1 MEGEGIRQRINL
13 AHLCY
18 SILSSEAIVKNKLT
32 DKQRSFVS
40 EYCIDKNATQACVRA
55 GYSKKTANQ
64 IGPRLLVNVG
74 IRELINKKL
83 TELEEKAGLTAER
96 VMLEVKA
103 IATSNIMDGMEF
115 NSDTGELNFKLPNQI
130 PEGFWRAAQEVTAYQ
145 LPDGAGLALKI
156 KMHPKLPALK
166 MEYDRHRLTRDGI
179 NAKNNIAK
187 MHVNI
192 LELNAA
198 KRRAGSSTE

>member
-1 MEGEGIRQRINL
+1 MR
-13 AHLCY
+13 
-18 SILSSEAIVKNKLT
+18 KKLT
-32 DKQRSFVS
+32 DKQRAFIA
-40 EYCIDKNATQACVRA
+40 EYPVDKNMTKAAERA
-55 GYSKKTANQ
+55 GYSAKTAYSQ
-64 IGPRLLVNVG
+64 GQRLLKNVEIKTLVNQ
-74 IRELINKKL
+74 KL
-83 TELEEKAGLTAER
+83 AELEEKAGLTAER

-103 IATSNIMDGMEF
+103 IATSNIMDGIEF
-115 NSDTGELNFKLPNQI
+115 NSDTGEFNFKSPNQI

-145 LPDGAGLALKI
+145 LPDGSGLVLKI

-166 MEYDRHRLTRDGI
+166 MEYDRHRMTRDGI

-198 KRRAGSSTE
+198 KRRVKLSQE

>member
-1 MEGEGIRQRINL
+1 M
-13 AHLCY
+13 
-18 SILSSEAIVKNKLT
+18 SIKTCLDSKANVKNKLT
-32 DKQRSFVS
+32 GKQRIFVA
-40 EYCIDKNATQACVRA
+40 EYFIDRNATQASIRA
-55 GYSKKTANQ
+55 GYSENGARQ
-64 IGPRLLVNVG
+64 AGSRLLTKVDIKDLV
-74 IRELINKKL
+74 NKKL

-103 IATSNIMDGMEF
+103 IATSNIMDGIEF

-145 LPDGAGLALKI
+145 LPDDGGLALKI

-166 MEYDRHRLTRDGI
+166 VEYDRHRLTRDGI

-187 MHVNI
+187 MHFNI

-198 KRRAGSSTE
+198 KRRVKLSQE

>member
-1 MEGEGIRQRINL
+1 MKKK
-13 AHLCY
+13 
-18 SILSSEAIVKNKLT
+18 LS

-55 GYSKKTANQ
+55 GYSAKTANTV
-64 IGPRLLVNVG
+64 GPRLLVNVG
-74 IRELINKKL
+74 IRELINQKL

-96 VMLEVKA
+96 VMLEVKS
-103 IATSNIMDGMEF
+103 IATSNLMDGMEF

-130 PEGFWRAAQEVTAYQ
+130 PEGFWRAAQEVSAYQ
-145 LPDGAGLALKI
+145 YPDGGGLVLKI

-166 MEYDRHRLTRDGI
+166 MEYNRHRLTRDGI

-187 MHVNI
+187 MHFNI
-192 LELNAA
+192 LDLNVA

>member
-1 MEGEGIRQRINL
+1 MRLRFYLEEPFM
-13 AHLCY
+13 
-18 SILSSEAIVKNKLT
+18 KNKLT
-32 DKQRSFVS
+32 GKQRIFVA
-40 EYCIDKNATQACVRA
+40 EYFIDRNATQASIRA
-55 GYSKKTANQ
+55 GYSENGARQ
-64 IGPRLLVNVG
+64 AGSRLLTKVDIKDLV
-74 IRELINKKL
+74 NKKL

-145 LPDGAGLALKI
+145 LPDDGGLALKI

-187 MHVNI
+187 MHFNI

>member
-1 MEGEGIRQRINL
+1 
-13 AHLCY
+13 
-18 SILSSEAIVKNKLT
+18 
-32 DKQRSFVS
+32 
-40 EYCIDKNATQACVRA
+40 
-55 GYSKKTANQ
+55 
-64 IGPRLLVNVG
+64 
-74 IRELINKKL
+74 
-83 TELEEKAGLTAER
+83 
-96 VMLEVKA
+96 MLEVKA

-145 LPDGAGLALKI
+145 LPDGGGLALKI

-187 MHVNI
+187 MHFNI